1 LDSQSK
7 NQSIESHS
15 TSLAESSVKTCVGVI
30 GGGQLAAMMALAAKS
45 IDITLAVQTPEQHDP
60 AASLA
65 DRLVIGKID
74 DPVATEQ
81 LAQFSQVITF
91 ENEFVDLEQLG
102 KLAERG
108 VKFLP
113 RLETLDRLVDKY
125 KQRSLLQQQGIPVPN
140 FHGINNRDDLE
151 IAAKL
156 IGFPAVLKA
165 RRYGYDGRGT
175 FVVQS
180 ETELTNAWCSM
191 RQVPALLEEYV
202 DFVQELA
209 VMVARSESGECVVYP
224 VVETEQVDQVCNR
237 VIAPARIDPM
247 IAVQAQS
254 IAKTIATNL
263 NAVGIFGI
271 EYFLTVDRKL
281 SVNEIAPRT
290 HNSGHYSIEA
300 CQTSQFE
307 QLLRV
312 VTGMPLGDPTMHVP
326 TAIMINLLGYET
338 ATTDYADKRKYITQL
353 DRTYLHWYGKNEVK
367 PGRKL
372 GHVTVLADDYEQA
385 SIIAQQVETIWY
397 QL

>member
-1 LDSQSK
+1 
-7 NQSIESHS
+7 
-15 TSLAESSVKTCVGVI
+15 VGVI

-65 DRLVIGKID
+65 DRLVIGNID